1 MLAPGR
7 RGNLHRADAPAFAG
21 LAPGSACTACV
32 ASAWVVGTLIAG
44 VVNNALRRRSAPPAI
59 VWGAA
64 FVGSAV
70 GWRTWA
76 LPVGHSSAPSLMPD
90 LAARTL
96 PLLGMALLLGLL
108 SSLWLGQQ
116 RSWAAVGER
125 AELFRNAACLTFG
138 LVIVWC
144 YPNWSDPVKLVCLL
158 PLLSLDLLTSA
169 FNSRISWTGRTG
181 TLFAERADPARWL
194 PIRLERQPKMASW
207 WRTYLLHRGYGV
219 HTLLATGAA
228 ILMGAVWSA
237 IPTPFAAVLAE
248 TGEVNKLSALLAG
261 QVGALAVGT

>member
-90 LAARTL
+90 LALVRTTAQLGCCWRKSGARQERNLPHVRPRDRVELPALVRDGRTGL
-96 PLLGMALLLGLL
+96 LAATAAARSAHRCTRSTPLLGRYDGNTARPA
-108 SSLWLGQQ
+108 S
-116 RSWAAVGER
+116 RSR
-125 AELFRNAACLTFG
+125 P
-138 LVIVWC
+138 LV
-144 YPNWSDPVKLVCLL
+144 
-158 PLLSLDLLTSA
+158 
-169 FNSRISWTGRTG
+169 
-181 TLFAERADPARWL
+181 
-194 PIRLERQPKMASW
+194 
-207 WRTYLLHRGYGV
+207 
-219 HTLLATGAA
+219 
-228 ILMGAVWSA
+228 
-237 IPTPFAAVLAE
+237 PTPTRTPGKRNRLVENVSRAPGARS
-248 TGEVNKLSALLAG
+248 THPAG
-261 QVGALAVGT
+261 NRHGHPAGSCMECCPNAFRRRAGRNE